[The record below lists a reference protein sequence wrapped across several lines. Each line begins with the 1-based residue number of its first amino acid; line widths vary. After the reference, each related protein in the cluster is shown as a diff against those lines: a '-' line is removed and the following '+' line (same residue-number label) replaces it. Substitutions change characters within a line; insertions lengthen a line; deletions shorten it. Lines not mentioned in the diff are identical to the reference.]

1 MDAVSVPDPNPAAG
15 ATHFFSADDNVPKL
29 LAACARRAPD
39 HVYCRAEGVA
49 VTYAGL
55 AQRVEH
61 AAALLH
67 GQGVRPG
74 QHAAVMLAHHLDHIV
89 TFFALMRLGAV
100 LVPINTALKGVGL
113 AHIFEHAHPDF
124 LVVDAAFEE
133 QVAPVVAQRGA
144 AMTVVWRRPGE
155 GAGQMQ
161 TALYAAEAP
170 ASAPEVPQSDT
181 TLRQILYTSGTT
193 GLAKGVVMP
202 DRMLRAAALG
212 STWVGCITAGSVLHF
227 WDPIYHVFGTEVL
240 VLALMVPVTLVM
252 VPRFSAS
259 QFWSEARDNGCTHV
273 HFVGGVLQL
282 LLKQA
287 PSPADKSH
295 GVKIAWGGGCPVE
308 VWRAFEDRFGVR
320 IHEGYGMTETSSFST
335 INPEGKLGSIG
346 REVAYFQMQLVDDR
360 GGPTP
365 VGDIG
370 ELRVRGRE
378 PGVLVPRYYNNP
390 EATASALRDGWLYTG
405 DLAKQ
410 DAEGYFYFL
419 GRKKDSL
426 RRRGENVSA
435 WEVERVFNE
444 HPDVEECALIGVKNE
459 FADED
464 LKLFVKRRNP
474 ALTEAELVAWARPRM
489 AAFQVPRFVKFVDG
503 FQKTP
508 TERIQKQ
515 YLSSA
520 TDDCWDKEK

>member
-1 MDAVSVPDPNPAAG
+1 MDAVSACEPAAAPG
-15 ATHFFSADDNVPKL
+15 QTHFFSADDNVVKL
-29 LAACARRAPD
+29 LADCAKRAPG
-39 HVYCRAEGVA
+39 HVYCKGEGVA
-49 VTYAGL
+49 VTYAEL
-55 AQRVEH
+55 QRRVEH
-61 AAALLH
+61 AAAILH
-67 GQGVRPG
+67 ARGVRPG
-74 QHAAVMLAHHLDHIV
+74 MHVALMLAHHFDHILS
-89 TFFALMRLGAV
+89 FFAVMRLGAV
-100 LVPINTALKGVGL
+100 IVPINVALKGPGL
-113 AHIFEHAHPDF
+113 AHIFEHSHPDF
-124 LVVDAAFEE
+124 LIVDAAFES
-133 QVAPVVAQRGA
+133 QVAEVIALRGA
-144 AMTVVWRRPGE
+144 SMTTIRRKPAQ

-161 TALYAAEAP
+161 TALYSGEAAP
-170 ASAPEVPQSDT
+170 AAQLPQSDT

-202 DRMLRAAALG
+202 DRMIRAAALG
-212 STWVGCITAGSVLHF
+212 STWVGSITEGSVLHF

-240 VLALMVPVTLVM
+240 VLALMIPVTLVM

-259 QFWSEARDNGCTHV
+259 LFWDEARENGCTHV

-282 LLKQA
+282 LLKQP
-287 PSPADKSH
+287 PSPGDRTH

-308 VWRAFEDRFGVR
+308 VWRAFEERFGVR

-335 INPEGKLGSIG
+335 INPEGKHGSIG
-346 REVAYFQMQLVDDR
+346 REVAYFEVQLVDDQGR
-360 GGPTP
+360 PMP
-365 VGDIG
+365 VGDVG

-390 EATASALRDGWLYTG
+390 EATAAALKDGWLYTG
-405 DLAKQ
+405 DLATQ
-410 DAEGYFYFL
+410 DDEGYFYFL

-435 WEVERVFNE
+435 WEVERVFND

-464 LKLFVKRRNP
+464 LKLFVKRRSA
-474 ALTEAELVAWARPRM
+474 ALTESRLVEWAQPRM
-489 AAFQVPRFVKFVDG
+489 AAFQVPRFVKFVDA

-515 YLSSA
+515 FLSKSI
-520 TDDCWDKEK
+520 DDCWDKEK

>member
-1 MDAVSVPDPNPAAG
+1 MDAMSISEPIQASG
-15 ATHFFSADDNVPKL
+15 GTSFFSAEDNVMKL
-29 LAACARRAPD
+29 LDDCARRAPG
-39 HVYCRAEGVA
+39 HVYCKAEGIEL
-49 VTYAGL
+49 TYAGL
-55 AQRVEH
+55 AQRVSH
-61 AAALLH
+61 AAGVLYAR
-67 GQGVRPG
+67 GVRPG
-74 QHAAVMLAHHLDHIV
+74 MHVAVMLAHHLDHIV

-100 LVPINTALKGVGL
+100 LVPINTAQKGLGL
-113 AHIFEHAHPDF
+113 THIFEHAHPEYLIVDEAF
-124 LVVDAAFEE
+124 GAQVVEVIAL
-133 QVAPVVAQRGA
+133 RGSA
-144 AMTVVWRRPGE
+144 TTTIWRKPAE

-161 TALYAAEAP
+161 SVLYGDQVP
-170 ASAPEVPQSDT
+170 GTAPEVPQSDT

-212 STWVGCITAGSVLHF
+212 STWVGEITPGSILHF

-240 VLALMVPVTLVM
+240 VLALMIPVTLVL

-259 QFWSEARDNGCTHV
+259 RLWDEARDNAVTHI

-282 LLKQA
+282 LLKQ
-287 PSPADKSH
+287 PSSPGDRTH

-308 VWRAFEDRFGVR
+308 VWRAFEERFGVR

-335 INPEGKLGSIG
+335 INPEGRLGSIG
-346 REVAYFQMQLVDDR
+346 REVAYFEAQLVDEH
-360 GGPTP
+360 GGHTS
-365 VGDIG
+365 VGDVG
-370 ELRVRGRE
+370 EIRVRGRE

-390 EATASALRDGWLYTG
+390 EATAASLKDGWLYTG
-405 DLAKQ
+405 DLATQ
-410 DAEGYFYFL
+410 DEQGYFYFL

-459 FADED
+459 LADED
-464 LKLFVKRRNP
+464 LKLFVKHRNP
-474 ALTEAELVAWARPRM
+474 AMTEAQLVEWAQPKL
-489 AAFQVPRFVKFVDG
+489 AAFQLPRFVKFVDA

-515 YLSSA
+515 FLSKSC
-520 TDDCWDKEK
+520 DDCWDREK

>member
-1 MDAVSVPDPNPAAG
+1 MDAVSATERVTAPG

-29 LAACARRAPD
+29 LADCARRAPA
-39 HVYCRAEGVA
+39 HVYCKAEGIE

-55 AQRVEH
+55 ATRVAH
-61 AAALLH
+61 AAAILYSR
-67 GQGVRPG
+67 GVRPG
-74 QHAAVMLAHHLDHIV
+74 THVAVMLAHHLDHIV

-100 LVPINTALKGVGL
+100 LVPINTALKGSGL
-113 AHIFEHAHPDF
+113 AHIFEHSHPDF
-124 LVVDAAFEE
+124 LVVDAAFAS
-133 QVAPVVAQRGA
+133 QVTEVIALRGA
-144 AMTVVWRRPGE
+144 ETTTIWRKPAE

-161 TALYAAEAP
+161 TALYAGEAKEP
-170 ASAPEVPQSDT
+170 APDVPQSDT
-181 TLRQILYTSGTT
+181 SLRQILYTSGTT

-202 DRMLRAAALG
+202 DRMVRAAALG
-212 STWVGCITAGSVLHF
+212 STWVGGITAGSVLHF

-240 VLALMVPVTLVM
+240 VLALMVPVTLVL

-259 QFWSEARDNGCTHV
+259 RLWDEARENGVSHI

-282 LLKQA
+282 LLKQP
-287 PSPADKSH
+287 PSANDKTH
-295 GVKIAWGGGCPVE
+295 GVRIAWGGGCPVE
-308 VWRAFEDRFGVR
+308 IWRAFEERFNVR

-346 REVAYFQMQLVDDR
+346 REVAYFEAELVDDR
-360 GGPTP
+360 GARVPAGE
-365 VGDIG
+365 VGEI
-370 ELRVRGRE
+370 RVRGRE
-378 PGVLVPRYYNNP
+378 PGVLVPLYYNNP
-390 EATASALRDGWLYTG
+390 EATAAALKDGWLYTG

-410 DAEGYFYFL
+410 DEEGYFYFL

-435 WEVERVFNE
+435 WEVERVFND

-464 LKLFVKRRNP
+464 LKIFVKRRNP
-474 ALTEAELVAWARPRM
+474 ALTEEQLIAWAKPRM
-489 AAFQVPRFVKFVDG
+489 AAFQVPRFVKFVDA

-515 YLSSA
+515 FLSKSV
-520 TDDCWDKEK
+520 DDCWDKEK

>member
-1 MDAVSVPDPNPAAG
+1 MDAMSVSHHQTAPG
-15 ATHFFSADDNVPKL
+15 ATNFFCADDNVPKL
-29 LAACARRAPD
+29 LAECARRSPA
-39 HVYCRAEGVA
+39 HVYCKAEGVEL
-49 VTYAGL
+49 TYAGL

-61 AAALLH
+61 AAAILH
-67 GQGVRPG
+67 ARGVRAG
-74 QHAAVMLAHHLDHIV
+74 MHAAVMLAHHLDHIL
-89 TFFALMRLGAV
+89 TFFAVMRLGAV
-100 LVPINTALKGVGL
+100 LVPINTALKGAGL
-113 AHIFEHAHPDF
+113 AHIFEHAHPQF
-124 LVVDAAFEE
+124 LLADAAFE
-133 QVAPVVAQRGA
+133 AQLAEVIALRGA
-144 AMTVVWRRPGE
+144 AMTTIWRRPVE
-155 GAGQMQ
+155 SAGQMQ
-161 TALYAAEAP
+161 TALYADHTAAV
-170 ASAPEVPQSDT
+170 APEVAQSDT

-212 STWVGCITAGSVLHF
+212 STWVGRITPGSVLHF

-259 QFWSEARDNGCTHV
+259 RLWDEARENGVTHI

-282 LLKQA
+282 LLKQP
-287 PSPADKSH
+287 PSGGDRTH
-295 GVKIAWGGGCPVE
+295 GVKVAWGGGCPVE
-308 VWRAFEDRFGVR
+308 VWRAFEERFGVP

-346 REVAYFQMQLVDDR
+346 REVAYFEVQLVDDSGAKAR
-360 GGPTP
+360 PGQ
-365 VGDIG
+365 VG

-390 EATASALRDGWLYTG
+390 EATSAALKDGWLYTG
-405 DLAKQ
+405 DLATQ
-410 DAEGYFYFL
+410 DEEGYFYFL

-444 HPDVEECALIGVKNE
+444 HPEVEECALIGVKNE
-459 FADED
+459 LADED
-464 LKLFVKRRNP
+464 LKLFVKRRGSE
-474 ALTEAELVAWARPRM
+474 LTESELVAWAQPKM
-489 AAFQVPRFVKFVDG
+489 AAFQVPRFVKFVDV

-515 YLSSA
+515 FLSKSI
-520 TDDCWDKEK
+520 DDCWDKEK